1 MVVEINKKANV
12 EEGSMMPNTELLE
25 AWISLGKAN
34 PVSGR
39 SNQVTRVSRMCSS
52 YPKLSGLEQGN
63 PKATLA

>member
-1 MVVEINKKANV
+1 MKANV

-25 AWISLGKAN
+25 AWISSGKAN

-39 SNQVTRVSRMCSS
+39 VDQVTRVSRTCSS
-52 YPKLSGLEQGN
+52 YPKLSWLEQGN